1 MTGDGPD
8 PTNEVVESPSQ
19 LSVVR
24 LHWGGPRWTRTTSS
38 AVERPER
45 RADQS
50 GESRLAERCARC
62 YQDGS
67 NVDRRKVS
75 CRCGAASNS
84 QPRPLRKRGQ
94 RFGRGERRAVATS
107 GRRRRFARPWGPLRA
122 RSRSSTLLPARW
134 VAERHT
140 YGGHQDGLADDP
152 AGTRV
157 ASGRGWIAH

>member
-19 LSVVR
+19 LSGVR

-50 GESRLAERCARC
+50 GESRLAEGCARC

-67 NVDRRKVS
+67 NVDRRKV
-75 CRCGAASNS
+75 CRAGAV
-84 QPRPLRKRGQ
+84 Q
-94 RFGRGERRAVATS
+94 
-107 GRRRRFARPWGPLRA
+107 
-122 RSRSSTLLPARW
+122 LLIPSPAPS
-134 VAERHT
+134 E
-140 YGGHQDGLADDP
+140 
-152 AGTRV
+152 RV
-157 ASGRGWIAH
+157 ASGLGEVSDVR